1 MQFAGGVDI
10 MVNNAVTRHF
20 SPVET
25 FPVERAGTRRFA
37 VNLSAA
43 FHTIRLALPHMRR
56 CGSRR
61 APANAGIT
69 SALRHKSPFNM
80 TETHSNVSERL
91 AGFVADARA
100 EDIPPHVRYEGK
112 RALLNFF
119 ATALGGCQDE
129 AIETSLGV
137 LTGFAGPGMAPI
149 IGRKERVDALTAA
162 FINAASSNVFDF
174 DDTHIPTVIHPTA
187 PVAPA
192 LLALADAR
200 PVSGADLLTAFV
212 LGVEIECRIGNA
224 VSPGHYRRGWHITA
238 TCGVFG
244 AAAAAG
250 RLLGLDPRRI
260 VWAFG
265 NASAQSSGLVETLGS
280 MAKSIGVGNA
290 ARNGLL
296 SALLAER
303 GFAGPDLPL
312 EGPRG
317 FIAVTSDRGE
327 SESHCAPLTAGL
339 GESWEILRNTYKPYP
354 CGVVLNP
361 VVDAVLDLRER
372 HHLQAGQIDSI
383 IVTGHPLLGERTDR
397 PAPASGR
404 EAQVSAQHSVAVALM
419 HGAAGI
425 AQYTD
430 RAVSDPATLA
440 MRARVRVQDD
450 ATMPVGAASV
460 AVRLNDGTEFKTA
473 IEHARGSLERPLTDA
488 ELEQKLAS
496 LAAHGCPK
504 LDVGPLVEAVWAIE
518 SVSAVRDVIGCAVND
533 S

>member
-1 MQFAGGVDI
+1 
-10 MVNNAVTRHF
+10 
-20 SPVET
+20 
-25 FPVERAGTRRFA
+25 
-37 VNLSAA
+37 
-43 FHTIRLALPHMRR
+43 
-56 CGSRR
+56 
-61 APANAGIT
+61 
-69 SALRHKSPFNM
+69 M
-80 TETHSNVSERL
+80 TEIHSNVSERL
-91 AGFVADARA
+91 ARFVADTRA
-100 EDIPPHVRYEGK
+100 EDIPPHVRHEAK

-119 ATALGGCQDE
+119 AAALGGCRDE
-129 AIETSLGV
+129 AIEMSLGV
-137 LTGFAGPGMAPI
+137 LAGFAGPGTAPV

-162 FINAASSNVFDF
+162 FVNAAAGNVFDF

-192 LLALADAR
+192 LLALEDTR

-212 LGVEIECRIGNA
+212 LGVEIECRLGNA

-244 AAAAAG
+244 AAAASA

-265 NASAQSSGLVETLGS
+265 NAAAQASGLVETLGS
-280 MAKSIGVGNA
+280 MAKSVGVGNA

-317 FIAVTSDRGE
+317 FIAVTSDGGE
-327 SESHCAPLTAGL
+327 SESRFAPLTAGL

-361 VVDAVLDLRER
+361 VIDAVLDLRER
-372 HHLQAGQIDSI
+372 HHLQAGQIDTVT
-383 IVTGHPLLGERTDR
+383 VTGHPLLGERTDR
-397 PAPASGR
+397 PAPSSGR
-404 EAQVSAQHSVAVALM
+404 EAQVSAQHSVAVALL

-430 RAVSDPATLA
+430 GAVIDPSTLA
-440 MRARVRVQDD
+440 LRAKVRVQDD
-450 ATMPVGAASV
+450 AAMPVGAARV
-460 AVRLNDGTEFKTA
+460 AVRLDGGRELA
-473 IEHARGSLERPLTDA
+473 AVVEHARGSLERPLTDA
-488 ELEQKLAS
+488 ELEQKLIT

-504 LDVGPLVEAVWAIE
+504 LDVGPLVEAMWSVE
-518 SVSAVRDVIGCAVND
+518 SFSDVRDVMRRAVFD
-533 S
+533 P